1 MIRIYV
7 PEERKMI
14 VAEKFIRSL
23 VSEYEKNTID
33 ADGGKCYEET
43 SIVIGLTHYLYS
55 PFQKN
60 LM

>member
-7 PEERKMI
+7 PEERNMI
-14 VAEKFIRSL
+14 VAEKFNRSPI
-23 VSEYEKNTID
+23 SEYEKNTID
-33 ADGGKCYEET
+33 TDGGKWYEET
-43 SIVIGLTHYLYS
+43 FIVIGLIHYLYS

>member
-7 PEERKMI
+7 LAERNMI
-14 VAEKFIRSL
+14 IAENFIRSL

-33 ADGGKCYEET
+33 TDGGEWYKET
-43 SIVIGLTHYLYS
+43 SMVIGLTHYLYS

>member
-1 MIRIYV
+1 
-7 PEERKMI
+7 MI

-33 ADGGKCYEET
+33 TDGGKWYEET
-43 SIVIGLTHYLYS
+43 SMVIGLTHYLYS